1 MDKKTILK
9 IANLAKIEIDDSKA
23 NEIKMNLEKLLKI
36 NLKN

>member
-23 NEIKMNLEKLLKI
+23 NEIKTNLEKIL
-36 NLKN
+36 NESG